1 MTVQSLHILT
11 LETDCLGLVWLS
23 EGEKFSTEQNHMFGC
38 YMEEIGLNR

>member
-23 EGEKFSTEQNHMFGC
+23 EGEKISTEQNHMFGC